1 MSTYCTWI
9 RKLVQNSPI
18 WSSAENKLANLKTTS
33 IFTSL
38 SLNPS
43 IYQSFRI
50 RGAPSSNQQL
60 VESKW
65 GPKCVCCML
74 WNRIVQFGVQLVA
87 DLVCVWWCWRW
98 WGRVWVYCKCLVSK
112 TGKILFVHKGE
123 FFWMVQK
130 KQPNLNTTSDNN
142 SHLKAILKLV

>member
-18 WSSAENKLANLKTTS
+18 WSSTENKLANLKTTS
-33 IFTSL
+33 TFTSL

-98 WGRVWVYCKCLVSK
+98 WGRVWVYCKYYLQ
-112 TGKILFVHKGE
+112 GILFIPPCEWSTLWVYLFTRICYHDKWWWVA
-123 FFWMVQK
+123 FV
-130 KQPNLNTTSDNN
+130 D
-142 SHLKAILKLV
+142 KLT